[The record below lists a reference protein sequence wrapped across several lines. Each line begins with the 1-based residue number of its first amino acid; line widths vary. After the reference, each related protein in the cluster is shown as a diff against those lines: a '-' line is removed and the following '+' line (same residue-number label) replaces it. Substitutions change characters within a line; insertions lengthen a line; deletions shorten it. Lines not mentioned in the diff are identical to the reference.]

1 LCPLCLLRALC
12 VQNINFQKMNTRPI
26 PSSGEQIPVIG
37 IGTWQTFDVGND
49 ISKLANLEK
58 ILKTFIQKGGSF
70 IDASPMYGTAEK
82 VVGDLATK
90 LDLRH
95 QLFMATKV
103 WTNGKTEGIQQMEAS
118 IQKMKAQP
126 MDLMQVHNLVDFE
139 TQLAT
144 MEAWKLAGKI
154 RYTGITHHTDMWH
167 DAMEEVL
174 QKYPVDFIQIN
185 YSILLTGAAD
195 SLLPLAKDKGV
206 AVIVNRPFEFGR
218 LFRKVQ
224 QKQLPNWVED
234 YNIKTWGQFF
244 LKYILGNPAVTCI
257 IPATSSLTHLEENMQ
272 AGIGE
277 IPDEKTR
284 KKMLAYFKNL

>member
-1 LCPLCLLRALC
+1 
-12 VQNINFQKMNTRPI
+12 MHTRPI

-37 IGTWQTFDVGND
+37 LGTWQTFDVGND
-49 ISKLANLEK
+49 IVKLANLEK
-58 ILKTFIQKGGSF
+58 IVKTFVQMGGIV

-90 LDLRH
+90 LGINH

-118 IQKMKAQP
+118 IQKMKAKP
-126 MDLMQVHNLVDFE
+126 IDLMQVHNLVDFK

-174 QKYPVDFIQIN
+174 QKYPIDFIQIN

-224 QKQLPNWVED
+224 QKSLPNWVKD
-234 YNIKTWGQFF
+234 YNIQTWGQFF
-244 LKYILGNPAVTCI
+244 LKYILGNSAVTCI
-257 IPATSSLTHLEENMQ
+257 IPATSSLEHLKENMQ
-272 AGIGE
+272 AGMGA
-277 IPDEKTR
+277 IPDEKAR

>member
-1 LCPLCLLRALC
+1 
-12 VQNINFQKMNTRPI
+12 
-26 PSSGEQIPVIG
+26 
-37 IGTWQTFDVGND
+37 
-49 ISKLANLEK
+49 
-58 ILKTFIQKGGSF
+58 
-70 IDASPMYGTAEK
+70 
-82 VVGDLATK
+82 
-90 LDLRH
+90 
-95 QLFMATKV
+95 
-103 WTNGKTEGIQQMEAS
+103 
-118 IQKMKAQP
+118 
-126 MDLMQVHNLVDFE
+126 
-139 TQLAT
+139 

-174 QKYPVDFIQIN
+174 QKYPIDFIQIN

-224 QKQLPNWVED
+224 QKSLPNWVKD
-234 YNIKTWGQFF
+234 YNIQTWGQFF

-257 IPATSSLTHLEENMQ
+257 IPATSNLGHLEENMQ
-272 AGIGE
+272 AGMGAV
-277 IPDEKTR
+277 PDEKAR

>member
-1 LCPLCLLRALC
+1 
-12 VQNINFQKMNTRPI
+12 MHTRPI

-37 IGTWQTFDVGND
+37 LGTWQTFDVGND
-49 ISKLANLEK
+49 TNKLSNLAK
-58 ILKTFIQKGGSF
+58 ILKVFVRKGGTLV
-70 IDASPMYGTAEK
+70 DASPMYGTAEK

-90 LDLRH
+90 LGLAN

-103 WTNGKTEGIQQMEAS
+103 WTKGKEAGIQQMEAS
-118 IQKMKAQP
+118 MQKMQAQP
-126 MDLMQVHNLVDFE
+126 MDLMQVHNLMDFK

-144 MEAWKLAGKI
+144 MEEWKLAGKI

-185 YSILLTGAAD
+185 YSILMTGAAD

-224 QKQLPNWVED
+224 QKLLPSWAMD
-234 YNIKTWGQFF
+234 YNIETWGQFF
-244 LKYILGNPAVTCI
+244 LKYILAHPAVTCV
-257 IPATSSLTHLEENMQ
+257 IPATSSLTHLLENME
-272 AGIGE
+272 AGMGE
-277 IPDEKTR
+277 LPDEKAR
-284 KKMLAYFKNL
+284 QKMFAYFRDL